1 MKPRRDKAKELFEMS
16 CDLSVTDRELAR
28 QADKLTR
35 RMNPPTRAFVIHFA
49 GVIREISRKG
59 APNGPRSPARRVSEP
74 QAPLRS
80 APISFCIKG
89 HDQ

>member
-49 GVIREISRKG
+49 GVFRKYTKQERG
-59 APNGPRSPARRVSEP
+59 RAA
-74 QAPLRS
+74 A
-80 APISFCIKG
+80 
-89 HDQ
+89 